1 MAQFNVSVPHET
13 TRDVAVKKLK
23 GFSER
28 IRVEF
33 AEQVSEMNETW
44 DDNGNLQFS
53 FRAMGISVEGDVQ
66 TDDDNVSVSGKLP
79 FAALP
84 FRGLIEQT
92 IADKINEA
100 LEA

>member
-13 TRDVAVKKLK
+13 TRDDAVEKLR

-28 IRVEF
+28 IREEF
-33 AEQVSEMNETW
+33 ANQVSDMNETW
-44 DDNGNLQFS
+44 DENGNLQFS

-66 TDDDNVSVSGKLP
+66 TDDSNVSVSGKLP

-92 IADKINEA
+92 IVDKINEA